1 MKHLLFANK
10 TMLVGDDAA
19 DALVEYGVALAV
31 SSTADRVEYTGI
43 GGDGGTVRAVFL
55 LNAGAALVAETT
67 PSDLPEPD
75 NTAEVA
81 RIRERTRTLTGV
93 FPVQPSE
100 DDITF
105 DVELE
110 HEHGFGH

>member
-10 TMLVGDDAA
+10 TILVGDDAA
-19 DALVEYGVALAV
+19 DALVEYGVALAA

-43 GGDGGTVRAVFL
+43 GADGGTVQAVFL

-81 RIRERTRTLTGV
+81 RIRERTRALTGV

-110 HEHGFGH
+110 HGFGH